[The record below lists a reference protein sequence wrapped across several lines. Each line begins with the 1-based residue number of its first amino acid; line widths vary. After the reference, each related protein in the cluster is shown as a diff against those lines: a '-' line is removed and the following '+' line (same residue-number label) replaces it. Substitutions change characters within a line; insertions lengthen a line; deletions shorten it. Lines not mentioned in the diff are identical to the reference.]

1 MGLKTNLDEGRGGV
15 SSSNGR
21 YPPGE
26 GVGQGR
32 PDRGRPNSPTQSHS
46 HSQAQSREVLSDHQ
60 SVPIAES
67 WCVTKVKNHKKI
79 INLFYICSLL

>member
-1 MGLKTNLDEGRGGV
+1 M

-26 GVGQGR
+26 GVAGSGRSDR

-67 WCVTKVKNHKKI
+67 WCVTKV
-79 INLFYICSLL
+79 

>member
-1 MGLKTNLDEGRGGV
+1 M

-67 WCVTKVKNHKKI
+67 WCVTKVTKT
-79 INLFYICSLL
+79 INIL